1 MASDPAPKVYI
12 PGEERLNVLTHALG
26 AAASLAAAAWLTAV
40 AENAIQ
46 TAAGLLYGASL
57 CILFG
62 GSALYHA
69 AKEPGRRAKL
79 RLLDHSAI
87 YFLIAGTYTPLM
99 LVAVP
104 GKWGYSVLGFVWAV
118 SLTGVICELLHFKP
132 FRGFSIVLYILA
144 GWACAAILP
153 QLVSALGR
161 TAFLFL
167 LAGGIA
173 YTAGVPFYVI
183 RKNYFHA
190 VWHFFVLAGAVLQ
203 FVCVLMTY
211 RP

>member
-1 MASDPAPKVYI
+1 MTSAPAPKVYI
-12 PGEERLNVLTHALG
+12 PGEERLNILTHALG
-26 AAASLAAAAWLTAV
+26 AAAALAAAAWLTAI
-40 AENAIQ
+40 AKDGLQ

-69 AKEPGRRAKL
+69 AKEPERRAKL

-104 GKWGYSVLGFVWAV
+104 GKWGYAVLGFVWAV
-118 SLTGVICELLHFKP
+118 CLTGVVCELLRFKP
-132 FRGFSIVLYILA
+132 FKGFSIVLYILA

-161 TAFLFL
+161 VPFLFL

-173 YTAGVPFYVI
+173 YTAGIPFYVI
-183 RKNYFHA
+183 RKDYFHA

-211 RP
+211 RA